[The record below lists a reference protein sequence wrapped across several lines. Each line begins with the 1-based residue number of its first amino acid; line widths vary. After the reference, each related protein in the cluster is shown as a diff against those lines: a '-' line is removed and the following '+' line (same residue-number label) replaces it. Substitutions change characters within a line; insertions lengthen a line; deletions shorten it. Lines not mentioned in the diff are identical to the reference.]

1 MNAPALRYD
10 DVTRQFAGAM
20 AEAGLRIADE
30 IHGDGE
36 IHRFHVDGDAKNTR
50 NGWYVLFLDGTP
62 AGEFGSWKTGL
73 QVTWCADSERLTPQ
87 QRDAA
92 NARIEAARKEREQ
105 RERERQ
111 ASAAQRAQ
119 ALWDG
124 AADAD
129 DAHPYLARKGVPSH
143 GLRVADWPLTDVNGR
158 TFKTVPNTLLVPIKN
173 RRGDI
178 ISLQGIFPAK
188 QPDIGRD
195 KDFWRDGRKR
205 GGYYRIGQFDGTS
218 TVAICEG
225 YATGA
230 TIHAATGWSV
240 VVAFDAYNLQSVAEK
255 VREFVPQALIVICAD
270 NDRWTIE
277 PVENPGV
284 TKAKAAGASV
294 NARVI
299 VPDFADLDGQP
310 TDFNDLAAREGIAEV
325 QRQLAVAQPS
335 VPAHANDNMP
345 VAFDAHTPL
354 PHVGGGGRP
363 KATIENV
370 AEILRR
376 MRASVRYNVIGKRN
390 EFTIPGESFA
400 IDNAENDALAR
411 VESRCAEA
419 GMATGSLPRIVSY
432 LAGQN
437 QYNPAATWILSR
449 PWDGVSRLQDFYAT
463 VTPQEVKTLPD
474 GRQLHQVLMLRW
486 MLSAVAAAFEPNGVS
501 AHGVL
506 VLQGEQYLGKTK
518 WFRSLVP
525 DDLSLTKEGM
535 ILRPDDKD
543 SVKQACSFWLVE
555 LGELDATF
563 RKSDISALKS
573 FITNRSDV
581 LRMPYARGES
591 HFARRTVFFGSVNP
605 REYLH
610 DTTGNRRYWTIE
622 CRAIHHSHQLD
633 MQQVFA
639 EVHALYQAGERHY
652 LTPDEHAAMN
662 ASNEAFQ
669 VADTIEERLQ
679 AKLDW
684 TAPQAE
690 WTWRTATEIL
700 MQTGIDKPNRDE
712 ASKAGAAL
720 RKLNGGQ
727 GRRTN
732 GKTLLLA
739 PPLPGRNTG
748 NWERPF

>member
-10 DVTRQFAGAM
+10 DVTRRFAGAM
-20 AEAGLRIADE
+20 ANAGLRTDDAINA
-30 IHGDGE
+30 DGE
-36 IHRFHVDGDAKNTR
+36 LHRFHVEGDTKGTR
-50 NGWYVLFLDGTP
+50 NGWYVLHADGIP
-62 AGEFGSWKTGL
+62 AGEFGSWRSGL
-73 QVTWCADSERLTPQ
+73 QSTWVANSERLTPQ

-92 NARIEAARKEREQ
+92 NARIEAARKERDQ

-111 ASAAQRAQ
+111 AAAAQRAQ
-119 ALWDG
+119 ALWD
-124 AADAD
+124 AATPAD
-129 DAHPYLARKGVPSH
+129 DTHPYLARKGVASH
-143 GLRVADWPLTDVNGR
+143 GLRVADWPLTDANGR
-158 TFKTVPNTLLVPIKN
+158 TFKTVANTLLVPVKN
-173 RRGDI
+173 RRGTV

-188 QPDIGRD
+188 QHEIARD

-205 GGYYRIGQFDGTS
+205 GGYFMLGGLDGG

-230 TIHAATGWSV
+230 TIRAATGWCV
-240 VVAFDAYNLQSVAEK
+240 VVAFDAYNLQAVAESI
-255 VREFVPQALIVICAD
+255 RELAPSSLMVICAD
-270 NDRWTIE
+270 NDRWTLE

-299 VPDFADLDGQP
+299 VPDFADLDGKP
-310 TDFNDLAAREGIAEV
+310 TDFNDLAEREGIAEV

-335 VPAHANDNMP
+335 VPAPANENVP
-345 VAFDAHTPL
+345 VAFDAYAPL

-419 GMATGSLPRIVSY
+419 GMPTGSLPRIVSY

-463 VTPQEVKTLPD
+463 VTPQEVKTLLD

-518 WFRSLVP
+518 WFKSLVP
-525 DDLSLTKEGM
+525 DDLGLTKEGM

-543 SVKQACSFWLVE
+543 SLKQACSFFLVE

-573 FITNRSDV
+573 FITNQSDV
-581 LRMPYARGES
+581 LRLPYARGES

-605 REYLH
+605 REFLH
-610 DTTGNRRYWTIE
+610 DATGNRRYWTIE
-622 CRAIHHSHQLD
+622 CKAIDHSHQLD
-633 MQQVFA
+633 MQQIFA

-652 LTPDEHAAMN
+652 LTPEEHAALN

-669 VADTIEERLQ
+669 ALDPIEERLH

-700 MQTGIDKPNRDE
+700 MQTGIDKPTRDD

-727 GRRTN
+727 GKRSN
-732 GKTLLLA
+732 GKTVLLA

>member
-20 AEAGLRIADE
+20 ANAGLRTDDAINA
-30 IHGDGE
+30 DGE
-36 IHRFHVDGDAKNTR
+36 LHRFHVEGDTKGTR
-50 NGWYVLFLDGTP
+50 NGWYVLHADGIP
-62 AGEFGSWKTGL
+62 AGEFGSWRSGL
-73 QVTWCADSERLTPQ
+73 QSTWVANSERLTPQ

-92 NARIEAARKEREQ
+92 NARIEAARKERDQ
-105 RERERQ
+105 RERESQ
-111 ASAAQRAQ
+111 AAAAQRAQ
-119 ALWDG
+119 ALWD
-124 AADAD
+124 AATPAD
-129 DAHPYLARKGVPSH
+129 DTHPYLARKGVASH
-143 GLRVADWPLTDVNGR
+143 GLRVADWPLTDANGR
-158 TFKTVPNTLLVPIKN
+158 TFKTVANTLLVPVKN
-173 RRGDI
+173 RRGTI
-178 ISLQGIFPAK
+178 MSLQGIFPTK
-188 QPDIGRD
+188 QHEIGRD

-205 GGYYRIGQFDGTS
+205 GGYFMLGGLDGG

-230 TIHAATGWSV
+230 TIRAATGWCV
-240 VVAFDAYNLQSVAEK
+240 VVAFDAYNLQAVAESI
-255 VREFVPQALIVICAD
+255 RELAPSSLMVICAD
-270 NDRWTIE
+270 NDRWTLE

-299 VPDFADLDGQP
+299 VPDFADLDGKP
-310 TDFNDLAAREGIAEV
+310 TDFNDLAEREGIAEV

-335 VPAHANDNMP
+335 VPAPANENVP
-345 VAFDAHTPL
+345 VAFDAYAPL

-419 GMATGSLPRIVSY
+419 GMPTGSLPRIVSY

-518 WFRSLVP
+518 WFKSLVP
-525 DDLSLTKEGM
+525 DDLGLTKEGM

-543 SVKQACSFWLVE
+543 SVKQACSFFLVE

-573 FITNRSDV
+573 FITNQSDV
-581 LRMPYARGES
+581 LRLPYARGES

-605 REYLH
+605 REFLH
-610 DTTGNRRYWTIE
+610 DATGNRRYWTIE
-622 CRAIHHSHQLD
+622 CKAIDHSHQLD

-652 LTPDEHAAMN
+652 LTPEEHAALN

-669 VADTIEERLQ
+669 ALDPIEERLH

-700 MQTGIDKPNRDE
+700 MQTGIDKPTRDD

-727 GRRTN
+727 GKRSN
-732 GKTLLLA
+732 GKTVLLA